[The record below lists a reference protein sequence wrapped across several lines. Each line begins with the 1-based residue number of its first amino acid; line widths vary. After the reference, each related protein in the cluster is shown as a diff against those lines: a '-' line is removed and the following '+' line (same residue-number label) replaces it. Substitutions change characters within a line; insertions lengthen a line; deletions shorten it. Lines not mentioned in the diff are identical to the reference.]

1 MTGWTDAHERAFKVL
16 ADTLGWSFECESADQ
31 IEWVKNAVKEGFDEL
46 DKARAELA
54 FYLPGWWR
62 PRKGS
67 LHAKKVKARKIVA
80 VKDGAII
87 WTDGVTERQCSMKA
101 FDRWRIKYECQSD

>member
-1 MTGWTDAHERAFKVL
+1 MSEWTEAHERAFKVL
-16 ADTLGWSFECESADQ
+16 AKRIGWIFAGPNHEAYTKEC
-31 IEWVKNAVKEGFDEL
+31 VKDGFDEL

-62 PRKGS
+62 PKKGS

-80 VKDGAII
+80 VRDGVIV
-87 WTDGVTERQCSMKA
+87 WTDGVTERQCSIEA
-101 FDRWRIKYECQSD
+101 FDRWRIKYECQSE

>member
-1 MTGWTDAHERAFKVL
+1 MSGWTDAHERAFKAL
-16 ADTLGWSFECESADQ
+16 SDALGWDLEGDSADHV
-31 IEWVKNAVKEGFDEL
+31 EWVKSAVKVSFDEL

-67 LHAKKVKARKIVA
+67 LHTKKVKARKIVA
-80 VKDGAII
+80 VKNGVIV
-87 WTDGVTERQCSMKA
+87 WTDGVTERQCSIEA
-101 FDRWRIKYECQSD
+101 FDRWRIRYECQSE